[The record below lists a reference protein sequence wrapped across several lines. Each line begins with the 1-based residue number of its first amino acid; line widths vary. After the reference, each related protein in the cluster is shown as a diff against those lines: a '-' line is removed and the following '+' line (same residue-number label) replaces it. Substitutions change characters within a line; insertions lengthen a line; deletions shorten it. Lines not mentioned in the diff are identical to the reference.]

1 MVLLVINLEK
11 IPKSLVNAVFHTY
24 FRKAPPINAFGFFC
38 YFFIFHDF
46 DQFATH
52 VDLCWSVL
60 DSCWSLLT
68 RVRLVLTY
76 LDVCWY
82 SWNRIDLIQKYC
94 LEQLRKIM
102 YRRETSSE
110 KYSIGMKFTPGND
123 IVNQNNI
130 ALKFFFKYA
139 YWLSIALYAIFLCS
153 QPLDFISSNLNQNSS
168 KYVTDQLFS
177 CYKLKKYLYIIY
189 IWNNWNN
196 T

>member
-52 VDLCWSVL
+52 VDLCW
-60 DSCWSLLT
+60 
-68 RVRLVLTY
+68 
-76 LDVCWY
+76 Y
-82 SWNRIDLIQKYC
+82 SWNRTDLIQKYC